1 MRRAIRFLLFAF
13 ACATSACATTKLR
26 PLNEQLNTAD
36 ADLIQARQAGRD
48 TAPAQQQLA
57 QIARDAAAQASSA
70 TNPKDRVALYRVAAV
85 AAWQAG
91 PAGSSLVIPV
101 TDAGTAACEALPQ
114 KDEAAPR
121 DCSLIRLARPMAVQ
135 DDDARRLMDLRKKRD
150 DVQRQHEQHCQA
162 LAGAEATACRAT
174 RGKLPA
180 TDLQPEKDLFSDL
193 ETQFGKASAI
203 RDGLRNLDAPA
214 DFTTQTDAQRLII
227 YCNAVVA
234 WRLTADTETGGAT
247 FNELTPRK
255 AAMAQ
260 RLQESGVDANC
271 GGSVGTPV
279 PGPPQIQL
287 STFPA
292 M

>member
-1 MRRAIRFLLFAF
+1 MKRAIRFLLLAFAF
-13 ACATSACATTKLR
+13 ATSACAATKLR
-26 PLNEQLNTAD
+26 PLNDQLNTAD
-36 ADLIQARQAGRD
+36 ADLVKAREAGRD
-48 TAPAQQQLA
+48 TAPLQQQLA
-57 QIARDAAAQASSA
+57 QIARDAAAQASST

-91 PAGSSLVIPV
+91 PDGSSLVLPI

-114 KDEAAPR
+114 KDKEAPR

-135 DDDARRLMDLRKKRD
+135 DDDARQLMALRKKREN
-150 DVQRQHEQHCQA
+150 VQREHEQHCEV
-162 LAGAEATACRAT
+162 LSGAEATACRGA

-193 ETQFGKASAI
+193 ETQFGKVSDV
-203 RDGLRNLDAPA
+203 RDELRSLDVPA
-214 DFTTQTDAQRLII
+214 EFTPQTDAQRLII

-247 FNELTPRK
+247 FDRLTPRK

-260 RLQESGVDANC
+260 RLQASGVAANC
-271 GGSVGTPV
+271 DPVMSMQTTP
-279 PGPPQIQL
+279 PSMSAP
-287 STFPA
+287 
-292 M
+292 